1 MSDHDS
7 KDVEDLKK
15 LIENMDYSGMTNFV
29 TKRSHKELMKLRQIY
44 KIKFGI
50 DLMPELKSNLPG
62 IYKKTVLAL
71 FTDPVEYDI
80 DTIYKCMK
88 SDTSK
93 NEMIEIFASR
103 PGWYLIK
110 IKNLYAKKYNLDLEE
125 QIKEGTL
132 DDFKKLLLG
141 ILQCQRSTNEAP
153 DLDYCKRVAEDL
165 EQEESEKL
173 TVDSTINIIF
183 IQSSPQ
189 EMLTISKEYNK
200 STQKLITET
209 IDKNFKGDVKRLL
222 KAILI
227 AKISPSEYYANLI
240 YEAISGSLLDEC
252 ARLLVTRAEID
263 LNQIKKYYKKLYE
276 NDITDDI
283 RSKDSNEYTNLLIEI
298 CNNH

>member
-103 PGWYLIK
+103 PDWYLIK

-189 EMLTISKEYNK
+189 EMLIISKEYNK

>member
-93 NEMIEIFASR
+93 NELIEIFASR
-103 PGWYLIK
+103 PDWYLIK

-276 NDITDDI
+276 NDITEDI

>member
-103 PGWYLIK
+103 PDWYLSK

-189 EMLTISKEYNK
+189 EMLIISKEYNK

-240 YEAISGSLLDEC
+240 YEVISGSLLDEC

-276 NDITDDI
+276 NEITDDI

>member
-103 PGWYLIK
+103 PDWYLIK

>member
-103 PGWYLIK
+103 PDWYLIK
-110 IKNLYAKKYNLDLEE
+110 IKNLYAKKYNLDLED

-189 EMLTISKEYNK
+189 EMLIISKEYNK

-276 NDITDDI
+276 NDITEDI

>member
-103 PGWYLIK
+103 PDWYLIK

-252 ARLLVTRAEID
+252 ARLLVSRAEID

-276 NDITDDI
+276 NEITDDI

>member
-93 NEMIEIFASR
+93 NELIEIFASR
-103 PGWYLIK
+103 PDWYLIK
-110 IKNLYAKKYNLDLEE
+110 IKNLYAKKYNLDLEV

>member
-15 LIENMDYSGMTNFV
+15 LIENMDYSGMTNFI

-93 NEMIEIFASR
+93 NELIEIFASR
-103 PGWYLIK
+103 PDWYLIK

-153 DLDYCKRVAEDL
+153 DLDYCKRIAEDL

-189 EMLTISKEYNK
+189 EMLIISKEYNK

-276 NDITDDI
+276 NDIIEDI

>member
-29 TKRSHKELMKLRQIY
+29 TKRNHKELMKLRQIY

-103 PGWYLIK
+103 PDWYLIK

-189 EMLTISKEYNK
+189 EMLIISKEYNK

-276 NDITDDI
+276 NDIIEDI

>member
-103 PGWYLIK
+103 PDWYLIK

-189 EMLTISKEYNK
+189 EMLIISKEYNK

-240 YEAISGSLLDEC
+240 YEAISGTLLDEC

-263 LNQIKKYYKKLYE
+263 LNQIKKYQKKLYE

>member
-29 TKRSHKELMKLRQIY
+29 TKRSHKELMKLRKIY

-103 PGWYLIK
+103 PDWYLIK
-110 IKNLYAKKYNLDLEE
+110 IKNLYAKKYNLDLEV

-252 ARLLVTRAEID
+252 ARLLVIRAEID

>member
-103 PGWYLIK
+103 PDWYLIK
-110 IKNLYAKKYNLDLEE
+110 IKNLYAKKYNLDLED

-141 ILQCQRSTNEAP
+141 ILQYQRSTNEAP

-263 LNQIKKYYKKLYE
+263 LNQIKKYYKKLYKNE
-276 NDITDDI
+276 ITDDI

-298 CNNH
+298 CKNH

>member
-103 PGWYLIK
+103 PDWYLNK
-110 IKNLYAKKYNLDLEE
+110 IKNLYAKKYNLDLED

>member
-15 LIENMDYSGMTNFV
+15 LIENMDYSAMTDFV
-29 TKRSHKELMKLRQIY
+29 TKKSHKELMKLRQIY

-93 NEMIEIFASR
+93 NELIEIFASR
-103 PGWYLIK
+103 PDWYLIK
-110 IKNLYAKKYNLDLEE
+110 IKNLYAKKYNLDLEV

-252 ARLLVTRAEID
+252 ARLLVTRAEVD

-276 NDITDDI
+276 NEITDDI

>member
-93 NEMIEIFASR
+93 NELIEIFASR
-103 PGWYLIK
+103 PDWYLIK

-189 EMLTISKEYNK
+189 EMLIISKEYNK

>member
-103 PGWYLIK
+103 PDWYLNK
-110 IKNLYAKKYNLDLEE
+110 IKSLYAKKYNLDLEE

>member
-103 PGWYLIK
+103 PDWYLIK

-189 EMLTISKEYNK
+189 EMLIISKEYNK

-276 NDITDDI
+276 NDITEDI

>member
-29 TKRSHKELMKLRQIY
+29 TKRRHKELMKLRQIY

-103 PGWYLIK
+103 PDWYLNK
-110 IKNLYAKKYNLDLEE
+110 IKSLYAKKYNLDLED

-263 LNQIKKYYKKLYE
+263 LNQIQKYYKKLYE

>member
-103 PGWYLIK
+103 PDWYLIK
-110 IKNLYAKKYNLDLEE
+110 IKNLYAKKYNLDLED

-252 ARLLVTRAEID
+252 ARLLVTRAEVD

-276 NDITDDI
+276 NDIIEDI

>member
-1 MSDHDS
+1 MSEHDS

-93 NEMIEIFASR
+93 NELIEIFASR
-103 PGWYLIK
+103 PDWYLIK

>member
-103 PGWYLIK
+103 PDWYLNK
-110 IKNLYAKKYNLDLEE
+110 IKNLYAKKYNLDLED

-189 EMLTISKEYNK
+189 EMLTIIKEYNK

>member
-93 NEMIEIFASR
+93 NELIEIFASR
-103 PGWYLIK
+103 PDWYLIK
-110 IKNLYAKKYNLDLEE
+110 IKNLYAKKYNLDLED

>member
-103 PGWYLIK
+103 PDWYLNK
-110 IKNLYAKKYNLDLEE
+110 IKNLYAKKYNLDLED

-189 EMLTISKEYNK
+189 EMLIISKEYNK

-252 ARLLVTRAEID
+252 ARLLVTRAEVD

-276 NDITDDI
+276 NDIIEDI

>member
-103 PGWYLIK
+103 PDWYLNK
-110 IKNLYAKKYNLDLEE
+110 IKSLYAKKYNLDLED

>member
-103 PGWYLIK
+103 PDWYLIK

-263 LNQIKKYYKKLYE
+263 LNQIIKYYKKLYQ

>member
-103 PGWYLIK
+103 PDWYLNK
-110 IKNLYAKKYNLDLEE
+110 IKNLYAKKYNLDLED

-263 LNQIKKYYKKLYE
+263 LNQIKKYYKKLYKNE
-276 NDITDDI
+276 ITDDI

>member
-103 PGWYLIK
+103 PDWYLNK
-110 IKNLYAKKYNLDLEE
+110 IKNLYAKKYNLDLED

-276 NDITDDI
+276 NDITEDI

>member
-103 PGWYLIK
+103 PDWYLNK
-110 IKNLYAKKYNLDLEE
+110 IKSLYAKKYNLDLED

-240 YEAISGSLLDEC
+240 YEAISGTLLDEC

-276 NDITDDI
+276 NDITEDI

>member
-1 MSDHDS
+1 MSEHDS

-93 NEMIEIFASR
+93 NELIEIFASR
-103 PGWYLIK
+103 PDWYLIK

-222 KAILI
+222 KAIII

>member
-103 PGWYLIK
+103 PDWYLIK

-263 LNQIKKYYKKLYE
+263 LNQIKNYYKKLYE

>member
-93 NEMIEIFASR
+93 NELIEIFASR
-103 PGWYLIK
+103 PDWYLIK

-276 NDITDDI
+276 NEITDDI

>member
-80 DTIYKCMK
+80 DTINKCMK

-103 PGWYLIK
+103 PDWYLIK

>member
-15 LIENMDYSGMTNFV
+15 LIENMDYSGMTNFI

-93 NEMIEIFASR
+93 NELIEIFASR
-103 PGWYLIK
+103 PDWYLIK

-263 LNQIKKYYKKLYE
+263 LNQIQKYYKKLYE

>member
-93 NEMIEIFASR
+93 NELIEIFASR
-103 PGWYLIK
+103 PDWYLIK

-189 EMLTISKEYNK
+189 EMLTISKEFNK

-276 NDITDDI
+276 NDITEDI

>member
-103 PGWYLIK
+103 PDWYLIK

-240 YEAISGSLLDEC
+240 YEAISGALLDEC

>member
-103 PGWYLIK
+103 PDWYLNK
-110 IKNLYAKKYNLDLEE
+110 IKNLYAKKYNLDLED

-240 YEAISGSLLDEC
+240 YEAISGTLLDEC

-276 NDITDDI
+276 NDITEDI

>member
-93 NEMIEIFASR
+93 NELIEIFASR
-103 PGWYLIK
+103 PDWYLIK

-222 KAILI
+222 
-227 AKISPSEYYANLI
+227 
-240 YEAISGSLLDEC
+240 
-252 ARLLVTRAEID
+252 
-263 LNQIKKYYKKLYE
+263 
-276 NDITDDI
+276 
-283 RSKDSNEYTNLLIEI
+283 
-298 CNNH
+298 